1 MSHAVGI
8 QERHDGASAAKDRE
22 TGLSAVGISFAIV
35 SAICFSTL
43 GIFASSLYGM
53 GFSVPQTL
61 AWRFTV
67 ASVLLWAALGA
78 RKAARLS
85 QPNRLEGSRTVGRA
99 KGPREGA
106 RAFRNL
112 LLLAFFGFSPQAGL
126 YFLTVKLLAPGIT
139 SLLLYL
145 YPAFVLLLSAVF
157 LRKRASIGQILAL
170 SMSVIGCLITFFT
183 PGSYPLI
190 GLLLAVLVALAYG
203 AYLVVG
209 EKVFA
214 GYDSL
219 FSTAV
224 IMTVAGLVYWAWL
237 LIAGLPIKTPAGI
250 REWSLIGGIAL
261 LATALPITTLF
272 AAMKRAGA
280 ANTSLIS
287 TIEPVATV
295 LLSGIFLGERLT
307 GNRIVGG
314 LFIIAGVITLR
325 MFSRKSA

>member
-1 MSHAVGI
+1 MSHRAGI
-8 QERHDGASAAKDRE
+8 EEGCDGASAGKSQG
-22 TGLSAVGISFAIV
+22 TSLSAVGISFALV

-43 GIFASSLYGM
+43 GIFATSLYGL

-61 AWRFTV
+61 VWRFTL
-67 ASVLLWAALGA
+67 ASIFLWGALAA
-78 RKAARLS
+78 RKVAQVS
-85 QPNRLEGSRTVGRA
+85 GSRRQESLWGASSAERPGKRA
-99 KGPREGA
+99 K
-106 RAFRNL
+106 AFRNL
-112 LLLAFFGFSPQAGL
+112 LLLALFGFSPQAGL

-157 LRKRASIGQILAL
+157 LRKKASVGQILAL
-170 SMSVIGCLITFFT
+170 SMSVIGCMITFFT
-183 PGSYPLI
+183 PGNYPLI
-190 GLLLAVLVALAYG
+190 GLLLAVLVAVAYG
-203 AYLVVG
+203 GYLVVG

-237 LIAGLPIKTPAGI
+237 LAARLPIKTPDGG
-250 REWSLIGGIAL
+250 REWLLVAGIAL
-261 LATALPITTLF
+261 IATALPITTLF

-295 LLSGIFLGERLT
+295 ILSGVFLGERLT
-307 GNRIVGG
+307 GNRVVGG

-325 MFSRKSA
+325 IFSRKAA

>member
-1 MSHAVGI
+1 MSLKGGI
-8 QERHDGASAAKDRE
+8 ENGSDGAGEGKARE
-22 TGLSAVGISFAIV
+22 TSLSAVGISFALV

-43 GIFASSLYGM
+43 GIFASSLYGL

-67 ASVLLWAALGA
+67 ASIFLWGALAA
-78 RKAARLS
+78 RKVAHLS
-85 QPNRLEGSRTVGRA
+85 
-99 KGPREGA
+99 GPRRQEGFQTAGKAERPGERA

-112 LLLAFFGFSPQAGL
+112 LLLALFGFSPQAGL

-145 YPAFVLLLSAVF
+145 YPAFVLLLSAIF
-157 LRKRASIGQILAL
+157 LRKKASVGQILAL
-170 SMSVIGCLITFFT
+170 SMSVIGCMITFFT
-183 PGSYPLI
+183 PGNYPLI
-190 GLLLAVLVALAYG
+190 GLILAVLVALAYG
-203 AYLVVG
+203 GYLVVG

-214 GYDSL
+214 GFDSL

-237 LIAGLPIKTPAGI
+237 VAARLPIKTPAGVQ
-250 REWSLIGGIAL
+250 EWLLIAGIAL
-261 LATALPITTLF
+261 IATALPITTLF

-314 LFIIAGVITLR
+314 LFIIAGVIALR
-325 MFSRKSA
+325 LFSRKIA